1 MPLIEAMAC
10 GTPVVSSD
18 RSAMPEL
25 VDGAGLLVD
34 PENVDAIA
42 DAIACVLS
50 DADLARDL
58 GRRGLER
65 SRRYSWVETA
75 GRTLTIFREAVHHSR

>member
-1 MPLIEAMAC
+1 MAC

-25 VDGAGLLVD
+25 VDGVGLLVD

-42 DAIACVLS
+42 DAIARLLG

-58 GRRGLER
+58 GQRGLER
-65 SRRYSWVETA
+65 SRRYSWAETA
-75 GRTLTIFREAVHHSR
+75 GRTLTVYREACM

>member
-1 MPLIEAMAC
+1 M
-10 GTPVVSSD
+10 
-18 RSAMPEL
+18 
-25 VDGAGLLVD
+25 GAGLLVD

-42 DAIACVLS
+42 DAIARLLS

-65 SRRYSWVETA
+65 SRRYSWAETA
-75 GRTLTIFREAVHHSR
+75 GRTLTVYREAVDQPR

>member
-1 MPLIEAMAC
+1 MAC

-18 RSAMPEL
+18 RSAMPEV
-25 VDGAGLLVD
+25 VDAAGLLVD

-42 DAIACVLS
+42 DAIARVLS

-65 SRRYSWVETA
+65 SRRYSWAETA
-75 GRTLTIFREAVHHSR
+75 GRTLTVYREAAHQPR

>member
-1 MPLIEAMAC
+1 
-10 GTPVVSSD
+10 V
-18 RSAMPEL
+18 

-42 DAIACVLS
+42 DAIARVLS

-65 SRRYSWVETA
+65 SRRYSWSETA
-75 GRTLTIFREAVHHSR
+75 GRTLAVYREVVDQPR